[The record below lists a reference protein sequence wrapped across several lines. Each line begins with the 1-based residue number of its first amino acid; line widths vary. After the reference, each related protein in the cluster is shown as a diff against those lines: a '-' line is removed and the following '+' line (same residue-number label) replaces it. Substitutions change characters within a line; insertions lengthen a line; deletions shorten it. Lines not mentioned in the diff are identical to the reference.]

1 MNTTERINPERA
13 RDLKLL
19 QWELAGIIQRQI
31 VAARAQCPDASLEDV
46 ALDIAAQIGQAL
58 PVLGME
64 VSHDE

>member
-46 ALDIAAQIGQAL
+46 ALDIAAQIVQAL